1 MGSLNVQSLVNPV
14 SSEEQFTP
22 VSQMGFRLDS
32 IPVLLGGRR
41 RREKGWKRR
50 EENSGR
56 ERGEKRSNYNC

>member
-1 MGSLNVQSLVNPV
+1 M